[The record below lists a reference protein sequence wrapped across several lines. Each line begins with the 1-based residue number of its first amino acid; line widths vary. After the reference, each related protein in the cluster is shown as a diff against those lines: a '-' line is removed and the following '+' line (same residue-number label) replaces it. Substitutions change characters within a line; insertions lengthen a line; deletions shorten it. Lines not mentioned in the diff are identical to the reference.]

1 MSFSSKWGIG
11 AMKSR
16 ILAFEVRYGRLVNN
30 ALAVLSAVYLA
41 DYSWQVLGQPIGTQ
55 SSVAEGISTFVYI
68 AFAVDVGYR
77 FLEYF
82 SRSHVDRNLRRFII
96 SITLPV
102 LALFAPTLRALRIFR
117 LLLTLRGFVGLVK
130 NRAESAALLVFVS
143 FPLIA
148 YTSALAILDAERGVV
163 GANILSLKDALWW
176 SLVTMTTVGYG
187 DHFPVSDEGKLIASG
202 LLLCG
207 ILIFSSITA
216 IVSTWI
222 LAERKSEPLGTEDQV

>member
-1 MSFSSKWGIG
+1 MSFLGDG
-11 AMKSR
+11 DNTALKSR
-16 ILAFEVRYGRLVNN
+16 ILAFEERRGRFVNN
-30 ALAVLSAVYLA
+30 ILAMFSAVYLA
-41 DYSWQVLGQPIGTQ
+41 DYSWQVLSQPEGLQ
-55 SSVAEGISTFVYI
+55 NAVAEGISTFVYCV
-68 AFAVDVGYR
+68 FALDVVYR
-77 FLEYF
+77 LFEYF
-82 SRSHVDRNLRRFII
+82 ARSAEKRNMRRFIVSMI
-96 SITLPV
+96 LPV

-148 YTSALAILDAERGVV
+148 YTSALAILDAERGVT

-207 ILIFSSITA
+207 IVIFSSITA

-222 LAERKSEPLGTEDQV
+222 LAERKSGNSGIEEQI